1 MPAITIVRRKRET
14 RVIQQ
19 SDKLHL
25 CVREK
30 KTTTAGGDKTHNIAQ
45 FHTPKEDG
53 NLLDDLENKK
63 QSML

>member
-1 MPAITIVRRKRET
+1 MC
-14 RVIQQ
+14 
-19 SDKLHL
+19 L
-25 CVREK
+25 REK

>member
-1 MPAITIVRRKRET
+1 MRLASYSNQTNYTYVFEK
-14 RVIQQ
+14 
-19 SDKLHL
+19 
-25 CVREK
+25 K